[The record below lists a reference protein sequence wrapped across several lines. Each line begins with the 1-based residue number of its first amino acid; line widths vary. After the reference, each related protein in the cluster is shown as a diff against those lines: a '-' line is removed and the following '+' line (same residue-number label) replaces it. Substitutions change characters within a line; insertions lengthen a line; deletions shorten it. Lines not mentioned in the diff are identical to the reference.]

1 MSNEELKQ
9 FILTIVPK
17 AEFTESKEL
26 LTVSIPKENLKK
38 LVKALKD
45 SAETTFDYLFNL
57 TGVDYADHMTVVY
70 HLEST
75 RYHHCVVIK
84 AQIPGR
90 DDVSIETI
98 SDIYKTADFHEREVY
113 DFFGITFKNHPDMRR
128 IFLDEIAPDIG
139 HPLRKDYVDEIN
151 IIER

>member
-9 FILTIVPK
+9 FILNIVPK
-17 AEFTESKEL
+17 AEFTEGSNML
-26 LTVSIPKENLKK
+26 YVSIPKENLKK
-38 LVKALKD
+38 LVKGLKD
-45 SAETTFDYLFNL
+45 SAETSFDYLYNI
-57 TGVDYADHMTVVY
+57 TGVDWADHMTVVY

-75 RYHHCVVIK
+75 KYHHCVVLK
-84 AQIPGR
+84 AQISDREEP
-90 DDVSIETI
+90 VIETI
-98 SDIYKTADFHEREVY
+98 SDLYLGANFHEREVY

-139 HPLRKDYVDEIN
+139 HPLRKDYKDDIN